1 MSIML
6 GLFTTLAVLPFLFFS
21 TDAVGSVGTL
31 AISLGT
37 STVCGI
43 SAYTFPRIIYCT
55 NISESVPTSPYQIYP
70 NVSFDYLS
78 ASTAFLCGLKS
89 RKRVIFCWNG
99 NPVNTKQVYRG
110 PWVLSDI
117 SVGETHVSAID
128 HSTNEIR
135 WWSNAGLFP
144 SSVLGNYSS
153 LTSGKNF
160 TCAISSNGKV
170 TCWGPLSS
178 AMQYSFSKY
187 SMTTIVAG
195 DSHMCGLDT
204 SGFVIC
210 KGSNSLGQSYS
221 PPGLPYDYTRFAL
234 GSSHTCAIKQPKAT
248 AVCWGGS
255 NGAHLYTPLN
265 DTSFEFLVA
274 AGNITC
280 GLASAEASILCWGS
294 DWRTVSVR
302 TLSLPKILPGICV
315 AEGSDECKC
324 GFFPNSG
331 NLCAGVGV
339 ICQQCDSLWIQQ
351 LLHPELFP
359 LPSESKRWKVEDLVG
374 LVFLFVGACGITF
387 SLSIIL
393 FRKEDLRK

>member
-1 MSIML
+1 ML
-6 GLFTTLAVLPFLFFS
+6 GLFTTLTVIPFLFFS

-43 SAYTFPRIIYCT
+43 SAYTFPRNIYCT
-55 NISESVPTSPYQIYP
+55 NILESVPTSPYLIYP
-70 NVSFDYLS
+70 NVSFDYVS
-78 ASTAFLCGLKS
+78 AGTTFLCGLKS
-89 RKRVIFCWNG
+89 SRRAIFCWNG
-99 NPVNTKQVYRG
+99 NPVNTKQVYKG
-110 PWVLSDI
+110 QWALSDI

-128 HSTNEIR
+128 HLGNEIR
-135 WWSNAGLFP
+135 WWSKADLFP
-144 SSVLGNYSS
+144 SSVHGNYTS
-153 LTSGKNF
+153 LTSGNNF
-160 TCAISSNGKV
+160 TCAITSKGKV
-170 TCWGPLSS
+170 KCWGPLSR
-178 AMQYSFSKY
+178 AIQHSFSKY

-210 KGSNSLGQSYS
+210 KGSNSLGQSYV

-234 GSSHTCAIKQPKAT
+234 GSSHTCAIKHPNGT

-265 DTSFEFLVA
+265 DTSFELLVA

-280 GLASAEASILCWGS
+280 GLATGNLSVLCWGS
-294 DWRTVSVR
+294 GWRTVSVR
-302 TLSLPKILPGICV
+302 TLPLPMILPGICI

-324 GFFPNSG
+324 GFYPDSG
-331 NLCAGVGV
+331 SLCAGVGV
-339 ICQQCDSLWIQQ
+339 ICRRCDTLWIQQ

-359 LPSESKRWKVEDLVG
+359 WPSESKRWMVEIIVG
-374 LVFLFVGACGITF
+374 SVCMFVSVRGIIF
-387 SLSIIL
+387 SLSSI
-393 FRKEDLRK
+393 FDFMQN